1 MAVPCMV
8 NSWLYCSLDRNCSP
22 GVASSARISNA
33 IKPPMKKKMKQAT
46 MYMMPIILW
55 SVVVMI
61 L

>member
-1 MAVPCMV
+1 MV